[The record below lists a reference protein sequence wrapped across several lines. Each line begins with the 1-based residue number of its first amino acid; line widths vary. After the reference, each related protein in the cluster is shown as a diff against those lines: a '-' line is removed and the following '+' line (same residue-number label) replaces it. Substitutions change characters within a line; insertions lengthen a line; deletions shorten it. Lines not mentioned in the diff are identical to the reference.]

1 VEETNDF
8 LTDCTSRSEDAYIIC
23 HLIF

>member
-8 LTDCTSRSEDAYIIC
+8 LTDRTGRSEDAYFIC
-23 HLIF
+23 HMIL